1 MDLNEI
7 EGLTQ
12 SVTDNLILIEK
23 AGMKE
28 AVKSVL

>member
-7 EGLTQ
+7 EGLTDA
-12 SVTDNLILIEK
+12 VTEDLALIEK
-23 AGMKE
+23 LGMKE